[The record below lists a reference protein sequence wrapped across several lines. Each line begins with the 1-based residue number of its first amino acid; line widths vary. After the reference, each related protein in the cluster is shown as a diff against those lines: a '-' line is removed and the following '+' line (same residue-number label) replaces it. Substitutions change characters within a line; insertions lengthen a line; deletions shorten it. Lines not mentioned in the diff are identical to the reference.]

1 MRLHIHGPNPLPNT
15 IQSLR
20 CIRGSVRPS
29 PVLAV
34 DTPALPARRCPPLC
48 QQASSPRWCPPSGLL
63 LLLGAHSPHDSPTP
77 QSSSRSFF
85 RTARATR
92 TIWPERQRALPEPVT
107 LLPEPAMQTVTSFHE
122 ELAPLSAFSLSR
134 RTLFCLASAHLTLS
148 SARIKS
154 RTPRRACR
162 RAACTLAYQPLS
174 ARGHG
179 PLLQAGR
186 SCL

>member
-1 MRLHIHGPNPLPNT
+1 MDQTLCPILSNPCGASADPYVHLPSWQLIRRHCRRGGVLLFVNRLRRQGGALLVASSCSSARIPPMIPLRHSRHHVPSSGRHGPRG
-15 IQSLR
+15 QS
-20 CIRGSVRPS
+20 G
-29 PVLAV
+29 
-34 DTPALPARRCPPLC
+34 
-48 QQASSPRWCPPSGLL
+48 
-63 LLLGAHSPHDSPTP
+63 
-77 QSSSRSFF
+77 
-85 RTARATR
+85 
-92 TIWPERQRALPEPVT
+92 PERQRALPEPVT